1 MVEVKFLVEAAEK
14 LRAAREPFLVAT
26 VMRVRGS
33 SYRRPGARMLMTRDR
48 WIEGSVS
55 GGCLEKDVLQK
66 AWWRTE
72 AGPALITYDLRA
84 DEELR
89 AGFGL
94 GCDGVV
100 DVLLERAEAGD
111 GARPAPE
118 PAPERRER
126 IDALRVLAR
135 CTERQTRGALATV
148 FESAHPA
155 VPIGARVSVVN
166 RRPRAARAAAGAM
179 DSVDANDAADPM
191 DPVVR
196 ASLADACATV
206 LANGTRTEA
215 VVADGAVTALVEPI
229 RPAPR
234 LFLFGAGHDA
244 VPVARFAQ
252 MVAWEAWV
260 CEPRARLATRG
271 RFAFADAILD
281 GEPEA
286 IAARLDASDRA
297 VAVVMGH
304 DYERDRAWLHAL
316 LSSRAIYIGMLGPR
330 RRTERMRAE
339 LGVALDARVFAPMG
353 LALGAETPHE
363 IALAT
368 IAEIEAVLADAP
380 ATSLRDRSF
389 DRVTAAAA
397 E

>member
-55 GGCLEKDVLQK
+55 GGCLEKDVLRK

-72 AGPALITYDLRA
+72 AGNALVTYDLRA

-100 DVLLERAEAGD
+100 DVLLERAEAG
-111 GARPAPE
+111 GEGRPAQE
-118 PAPERRER
+118 PARER

-155 VPIGARVSVVN
+155 VPIGARVSVVD
-166 RRPRAARAAAGAM
+166 RRPGAARAAAGPM
-179 DSVDANDAADPM
+179 DAVDANGAADPM
-191 DPVVR
+191 DPAVR
-196 ASLADACATV
+196 ASLTDACATV
-206 LANGTRTEA
+206 LASGTRTEA

-234 LFLFGAGHDA
+234 LFLFGA
-244 VPVARFAQ
+244 
-252 MVAWEAWV
+252 
-260 CEPRARLATRG
+260 
-271 RFAFADAILD
+271 
-281 GEPEA
+281 
-286 IAARLDASDRA
+286 
-297 VAVVMGH
+297 
-304 DYERDRAWLHAL
+304 
-316 LSSRAIYIGMLGPR
+316 
-330 RRTERMRAE
+330 
-339 LGVALDARVFAPMG
+339 
-353 LALGAETPHE
+353 
-363 IALAT
+363 
-368 IAEIEAVLADAP
+368 
-380 ATSLRDRSF
+380 
-389 DRVTAAAA
+389 
-397 E
+397 

>member
-1 MVEVKFLVEAAEK
+1 MVEVKFLVHAAEK

-33 SYRRPGARMLMTRDR
+33 SYRRPGSRMLMTRDR

-72 AGPALITYDLRA
+72 GGPALVTYDLRA

-100 DVLLERAEAGD
+100 DVLLERAESGRD
-111 GARPAPE
+111 GSPVRKT
-118 PAPERRER
+118 
-126 IDALRVLAR
+126 IDPLCLLAQ
-135 CTERQTRGALATV
+135 CTELQTRGALATV
-148 FESAHPA
+148 FESANPA
-155 VPIGARVSVVN
+155 VPLGARVFVMD
-166 RRPRAARAAAGAM
+166 RRSGAARLAEASATDAVAAKGM
-179 DSVDANDAADPM
+179 SDPM
-191 DPVVR
+191 DRAVR
-196 ASLADACATV
+196 VHLADACESV
-206 LANGTRTEA
+206 LSSGTRLEVA
-215 VVADGAVTALVEPI
+215 VAEGAVTALVEPI

-234 LFLFGAGHDA
+234 LFLFGTGHDA

-252 MVAWEAWV
+252 MVAWEAFV
-260 CEPRARLATRG
+260 CEPHARLATRE

-281 GEPEA
+281 GDADA
-286 IAARLDASDRA
+286 IVDCVDASDRA

-304 DYERDRAWLHAL
+304 DYERDRAWLRAL
-316 LSSRAIYIGMLGPR
+316 LASRAAYIGMLGPR

-339 LGVALDARVFAPMG
+339 LGVVLDERVFAPMG

-368 IAEIEAVLADAP
+368 VAEIEAVLTHAS
-380 ATSLRDRSF
+380 ATSLRDGSPARSSA
-389 DRVTAAAA
+389 VAA